1 MRNKLLF
8 LALPLLFGLQA
19 SAQHTQAFQDTT
31 LSDEQR
37 VEHLLSILTL
47 DEKINLLSTDL
58 GVPRLNI
65 PRCGHYEGLHGLTL
79 GGPAMWG
86 GRQRTED
93 GKVVPTD
100 CPTTIFPQSY
110 GLGSTWDTDLVQK
123 VAEQAAEEARY
134 YMQTTGNK
142 RHALVMRAPNA
153 DLARD
158 PRWGRTEE
166 SFGEDAFLTAQLT
179 IASVRGLQGN
189 HPRYW
194 KTASLMKHFLANSNE
209 DGRDSTSS
217 DFDTRLFHEYYAY
230 PFYKGI
236 TEGGSRAFM
245 AAYNSWN
252 GIPMSIH
259 PCLEEIT
266 RKQWGNNGII
276 CTDGGALKLLI
287 EAHKSFPSFAE
298 GAAAVVKAT
307 TGQFLDAYVPYVK
320 EALEKGLLTEV
331 DIDKAIR
338 GNIFVALKLG
348 LLDGDNSRNPYLSIG
363 KNSTETPPFM
373 TAEAHRLAREVTAK
387 SVVLLKN
394 KKLLPLDAGKLR
406 KIAVIGPYSDKIVQ
420 DWYSGTPPYETTILS
435 GIRNAVKEDT
445 EVIHAEDNRMDQAEK
460 AAAAADIAIV
470 CVGNHPYGTRADWK
484 FSPVP
489 SDGREAVDRKS
500 LMLPDEDLVKLVL
513 KANPNTILV
522 LVSSFPYTINWSQE
536 HVPAIVHIT
545 HCSQEQGNGLAD
557 VLFGKVNP
565 AGRTVQTW
573 VKDITDLP
581 DMMDYDI
588 RNGRTYMYHQGPVL
602 YPFGYGLSYS
612 DFAYEKIE
620 SVKQDK
626 KNIRVT
632 VSVKNTS
639 GRDGE
644 EVVQLYASYP
654 DSKVERPSK
663 QLRAFKR
670 IPIKAGESREVTLTV
685 PKEELGYWNEEKQ
698 MFVVEP
704 GTVKL
709 LIGASSEDIRLEG
722 KIRL

>member
-1 MRNKLLF
+1 
-8 LALPLLFGLQA
+8 
-19 SAQHTQAFQDTT
+19 
-31 LSDEQR
+31 
-37 VEHLLSILTL
+37 
-47 DEKINLLSTDL
+47 
-58 GVPRLNI
+58 
-65 PRCGHYEGLHGLTL
+65 
-79 GGPAMWG
+79 MWG

-373 TAEAHRLAREVTAK
+373 TAEARRLAREVTAK

-435 GIRNAVKEDT
+435 GIRNAVKEGT
-445 EVIHAEDNRMDQAEK
+445 EIIHAEDNRMGQAEK
-460 AAAAADIAIV
+460 AAAAADVAIV

-536 HVPAIVHIT
+536 
-545 HCSQEQGNGLAD
+545 QGNGLAD

-581 DMMDYDI
+581 DIMDYDI

-620 SVKQDK
+620 SFKQDK

-654 DSKVERPSK
+654 ESKVERPSK
-663 QLRAFKR
+663 QLRAFRR
-670 IPIKAGESREVTLTV
+670 IPIKAGETRKVTLTV
-685 PKEELGYWNEEKQ
+685 PKEELGYWNEGKQ

>member
-19 SAQHTQAFQDTT
+19 SAQHIQAFQDTT
-31 LSDEQR
+31 LTDEQR

-348 LLDGDNSRNPYLSIG
+348 LLDGDHSRNPYLSIG
-363 KNSTETPPFM
+363 KDSTETPPFM
-373 TAEAHRLAREVTAK
+373 TAEARRLAREVTAK

-394 KKLLPLDAGKLR
+394 KNLLPLDAGKLR

-445 EVIHAEDNRMDQAEK
+445 EVIHAEDNRMGQAEK
-460 AAAAADIAIV
+460 AAAADIAIV

-612 DFAYEKIE
+612 DFTYEKIE

-670 IPIKAGESREVTLTV
+670 IPIKAGETREVTLTV

>member
-19 SAQHTQAFQDTT
+19 SAQHIQAFQDTT
-31 LSDEQR
+31 LTDEQR

-373 TAEAHRLAREVTAK
+373 TAEARRLAREVTAK

-435 GIRNAVKEDT
+435 GIRNAVKEGT
-445 EVIHAEDNRMDQAEK
+445 EIIHAEDNRMGQAEK
-460 AAAAADIAIV
+460 AAAADVAIV

-722 KIRL
+722 KVKL

>member
-1 MRNKLLF
+1 MRNKSLLLIF
-8 LALPLLFGLQA
+8 SLLLCLQT
-19 SAQHTQAFQDTT
+19 SAQQTQAFQDTT
-31 LSDEQR
+31 LTDEQR
-37 VEHLLSILTL
+37 VDHLLSILTL

-373 TAEAHRLAREVTAK
+373 TAEARRLAREVTAK

-435 GIRNAVKEDT
+435 GIRNAVKEGT
-445 EVIHAEDNRMDQAEK
+445 EIIHAEDNRMGQAEK
-460 AAAAADIAIV
+460 AAAAADVAIV

-500 LMLPDEDLVKLVL
+500 LML

-620 SVKQDK
+620 SFKQDK

-654 DSKVERPSK
+654 ESKVERPSK
-663 QLRAFKR
+663 QLRAFRR
-670 IPIKAGESREVTLTV
+670 IPIKAGETRKVTLTV
-685 PKEELGYWNEEKQ
+685 PKEELGYWNEGKQ